1 MIVVT
6 QGNTSFGR
14 LVVRALLRRV
24 PATDVAVTSP
34 RPSDVADLV
43 TLGVEVRPED
53 FSDAAST
60 AGIFRDAHR
69 VLSNP
74 PPGWHRT
81 EETGAGATIA
91 REALEAAITAQV
103 PHVVHVGIAN
113 VERTNLLWH
122 DALEGLVRNGGVPFS
137 ILRLNLHTEA
147 FLPAVELA
155 RRTHQLVCSFGD
167 RTVAPASRLD
177 YAEAVARVLT
187 EDGPADDVRT
197 LTGFGLTSLGVASVF
212 SEVVGHDIALRE
224 VDGPQV
230 EAELL
235 SSGAAPEDAALLAD
249 LDAAAAD
256 GEFSPQ
262 TETLDSLL
270 THPHLR
276 NVPALLTAVGASR

>member
-24 PATDVAVTSP
+24 PATEVAVTSP

-53 FSDAAST
+53 FSDAASAAAT
-60 AGIFRDAHR
+60 FRDAHQ

-81 EETGAGATIA
+81 EETGAAATLA
-91 REALEAAITAQV
+91 RVALEAAIAAHV
-103 PHVVHVGIAN
+103 PRLVHVGIAN
-113 VERTNLLWH
+113 VDRTNLLWH
-122 DALEGLVRNGGVPFS
+122 DALEGVVRSSGVPFS

-147 FLPAVELA
+147 LLPAVELA

-167 RTVAPASRLD
+167 RTIAPASRLD

-187 EDGPADDVRT
+187 EDRAADDVRT
-197 LTGFGLTSLGVASVF
+197 LTGFGLTALGVASVF
-212 SEVVGHDIALRE
+212 SEVVGHDITLRE
-224 VDGPQV
+224 VDGSQV

-235 SSGAAPEDAALLAD
+235 GSGAGPEDAALLAD

-256 GEFSPQ
+256 GEFSPE
-262 TETLDSLL
+262 TGTLDSLL
-270 THPHLR
+270 THPHLLD
-276 NVPALLTAVGASR
+276 VAALLTAVGAAR

>member
-1 MIVVT
+1 MIIIT

-24 PATDVAVTSP
+24 PASDVAVTSP

-43 TLGVEVRPED
+43 ALGVEVRSED
-53 FSDAAST
+53 FTDPAAAT
-60 AGIFRDAHR
+60 GIFRDAHR

-74 PPGWHRT
+74 PPGWHRNDAT
-81 EETGAGATIA
+81 EASATVA
-91 REALEAAITAQV
+91 REALEAAIAARV
-103 PHVVHVGIAN
+103 PHLVHVGIAN

-122 DALEGLVRNGGVPFS
+122 DALEGLVRGGGVPYS

-147 FLPAVELA
+147 LLPAVELA
-155 RRTHQLVCSFGD
+155 RHTHELVCSFGD

-187 EDGPADDVRT
+187 EGGPADDART
-197 LTGFGLTSLGVASVF
+197 LTGFGLTALGVASVF

-224 VDGPQV
+224 VDGAQV
-230 EAELL
+230 AAELT
-235 SSGAAPEDAALLAD
+235 SRGATPEDAALLAD

-270 THPHLR
+270 GHAHQL
-276 NVPALLTAVGASR
+276 NVPALLTAIGASR